1 MMRIMKKFTLI
12 CILALTGFT
21 PFLQAQY
28 IYDYKRTA
36 DQYFEQ
42 KDFYSAAQ
50 YYSKALGTFSIKPGE
65 YRPYQVER
73 GGKKKEQKLKD
84 YEQVVYRLA
93 ESYRMYNDFGNAEK
107 YYAESVTFDTSL
119 FPMARYWYG
128 VTIRANAKKGEDY
141 ERALEQLTAFRQ
153 GYKAYDDFSKR
164 TDLEIK
170 NCEFAIEEMKY
181 PPRYEVVKV
190 SGNINQGGAN
200 YAIVPVSANTVYFT
214 SSRPDSM
221 LLAKKANPFVNTL
234 YMATGNNA
242 SYESREKVSIPT
254 DKGIEQGAAAITPD
268 GNTLFLTRWNSK
280 DGAKKSTIYRSSRT
294 GNGWSEPQALDASIN
309 VPGYSA
315 KEPSVSADGK
325 YFLFVSDRSGG
336 KGGFDIWYAALNSG
350 GTLSAPQNIGNT
362 INSDGDESAPF
373 YEPNKQTL
381 IFSTNGRVGFGGQ
394 DFFSSRSA
402 GNFGGWSTPENL
414 GYPINSAKDDQYYTG
429 LSPDKALNKGFIS
442 SDRESVCCLEIFA
455 VKRKAKM
462 AGGMVLDCETNKPL
476 AGAKITLL
484 DSTQRNVLET
494 QTSGIG
500 GNYMF
505 EIEMNKKYKVLI
517 EKENYFSKN
526 FNFNSEQLTMVDS
539 MMNPTVCLKRFE
551 LDKPIVLNDIYYDYN
566 KATLR
571 PESRNNLDSLYFLLL
586 DNPKMEIE
594 LGAHTDSKGTDA
606 YNLKLSNARAKSC
619 VDYLISKGIEEKRIV
634 SKGYGET
641 RPVAPNTLPNG
652 ADNPDGRQQNRR
664 TEFKVL
670 RN

>member
-1 MMRIMKKFTLI
+1 MMSLMKKFTLI
-12 CILALTGFT
+12 CILALTGVFHN
-21 PFLQAQY
+21 LQAQY
-28 IYDYKRTA
+28 VTDYKRTA

-42 KDFYSAAQ
+42 KDYYSAAQ
-50 YYSKALGTFSIKPGE
+50 YYSKALGTFNVKPGE
-65 YRPYQVER
+65 YRPYQVEHS
-73 GGKKKEQKLKD
+73 GKKKQQKLKD

-107 YYAESVTFDTSL
+107 YYGEAVQFDSTL
-119 FPMARYWYG
+119 FPQARYWYG
-128 VTIRANAKKGEDY
+128 LTIRANAKKSEDY
-141 ERALEQLTAFRQ
+141 ERAWEQLSAFRRGQ
-153 GYKAYDDFSKR
+153 KSYDDYSKKA
-164 TDLEIK
+164 DMEIK

-200 YAIVPVSANTVYFT
+200 YAIVPVADRMVYFT

-221 LLAKKANPFVNTL
+221 MLAKKGNPFVNTL
-234 YMATGNNA
+234 YVAMGDNA

-268 GNTLFLTRWNSK
+268 GKTLFLTRWNSK
-280 DGAKKSTIYRSSRT
+280 DGSKKSSIYKSTRT
-294 GNGWSEPQALDASIN
+294 GNGWSEPQPLDATIN
-309 VPGYSA
+309 APGYSS
-315 KEPSVSADGK
+315 KEPSVSSDGK

-336 KGGFDIWYAALNSG
+336 KGGFDIWYASIGSG
-350 GTLSAPQNIGNT
+350 GTLSAAQHIGAT
-362 INSDGDESAPF
+362 LNSDGDESAPF
-373 YEPNKQTL
+373 YDPAKQTL
-381 IFSTNGRVGFGGQ
+381 IFSSNGRVGLGGQ
-394 DFFSSRSA
+394 DFYSAKSA
-402 GNFGGWSTPENL
+402 GNFGGWSTPQNM

-455 VKRKAKM
+455 VKRRAKM

-484 DSTQRNVLET
+484 DSTQRNVLES
-494 QTSGIG
+494 QTTGFG
-500 GNYMF
+500 GNYTF

-526 FNFNSEQLTMVDS
+526 FTFNSEQLTMVDS

-551 LDKPIVLNDIYYDYN
+551 IDKPIVLNDIFYDYN

-571 PESRNNLDSLYFLLL
+571 PESKLILDSLYFLLL

-606 YNLKLSNARAKSC
+606 YNLKLSNNRAKSC
-619 VDYLISKGIEEKRIV
+619 VDYLISKGIEQKRIL

-652 ADNPDGRQQNRR
+652 SDNPDGRQQNRR

>member
-1 MMRIMKKFTLI
+1 MSIMKRFTLI
-12 CILALTGFT
+12 CILALTGLL
-21 PFLQAQY
+21 PNLQAQY
-28 IYDYKRTA
+28 ITDFKRTA

-42 KDFYSAAQ
+42 KDYYSAAQ
-50 YYSKALGTFSIKPGE
+50 YYSKALGTFSIKPGQ
-65 YRPYQVER
+65 YKPYQVDK

-84 YEQVVYRLA
+84 YEQVVYKLA

-107 YYAESVTFDTSL
+107 YYAEAVTFDSTL
-119 FPMARYWYG
+119 FPQARYWYG
-128 VTIRANAKKGEDY
+128 LTIRANAKKGEDY
-141 ERALEQLTAFRQ
+141 ERAWEQLS
-153 GYKAYDDFSKR
+153 AYRRGQKEYNEFSKKA
-164 TDLEIK
+164 DAEIK

-200 YAIVPVSANTVYFT
+200 YAIVPVSNNTVYFT
-214 SSRPDSM
+214 SSRPDS
-221 LLAKKANPFVNTL
+221 LLLSKKSNPFVNTL
-234 YMATGNNA
+234 YVATGDNT
-242 SYESREKVSIPT
+242 SYESREKVQIPT

-268 GNTLFLTRWNSK
+268 GNTLFVTRWTNK
-280 DGAKKSTIYRSSRT
+280 DGNKKSSIYRGTRT
-294 GNGWSEPQALDASIN
+294 GNGWTEPQPLDASIN

-315 KEPSVSADGK
+315 KEPSVSSDGK

-336 KGGFDIWYAALNSG
+336 KGGFDIWYSTIGSG
-350 GTLSAPQNIGNT
+350 GTLSAPQHIGATLNT
-362 INSDGDESAPF
+362 DGDESSPF
-373 YEPNKQTL
+373 YDPIKQTL
-381 IFSTNGRVGFGGQ
+381 VFSTNGRVGFGGQ
-394 DFFSSRSA
+394 DFFMSKSA
-402 GNFGGWSTPENL
+402 GNFGGWSAPENM

-455 VKRKAKM
+455 VKRRAKM

-494 QTSGIG
+494 QTTGMG

-505 EIEMNKKYKVLI
+505 EIEMNRKYKVLI

-551 LDKPIVLNDIYYDYN
+551 INKPIVLNDIFYDYN

-571 PESRNNLDSLYFLLL
+571 PESRLILDSLYYLLL

-619 VDYLISKGIEEKRIV
+619 VDYLISKGIETKRIV
-634 SKGYGET
+634 SKGYGES

-652 ADNPDGRQQNRR
+652 ADNPDGRQLNRR